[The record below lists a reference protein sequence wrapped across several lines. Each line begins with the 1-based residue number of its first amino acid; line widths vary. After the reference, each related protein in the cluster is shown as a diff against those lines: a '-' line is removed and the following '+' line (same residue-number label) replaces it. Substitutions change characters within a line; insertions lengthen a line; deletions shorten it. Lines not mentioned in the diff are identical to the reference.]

1 MQVTQQV
8 GGKLKRAHCG
18 TGSASEFWDQAML
31 FLSFNHRCTAV
42 LT

>member
-1 MQVTQQV
+1 MQATQQV

-18 TGSASEFWDQAML
+18 TGSASEFWDQAM
-31 FLSFNHRCTAV
+31 FLSFNHRYTTV